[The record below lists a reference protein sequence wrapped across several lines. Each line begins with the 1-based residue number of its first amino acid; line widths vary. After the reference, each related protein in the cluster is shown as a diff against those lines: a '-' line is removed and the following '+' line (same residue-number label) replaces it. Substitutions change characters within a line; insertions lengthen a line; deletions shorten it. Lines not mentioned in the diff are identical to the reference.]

1 MSVYF
6 LDSSAV
12 VKRYVIETG
21 TYWIKSI
28 VNPLSGNHIHV
39 ARITGAEVV
48 SALSRRMRGGSPT
61 AAAGSAAIAEFRN
74 HFASEYVIVDITP
87 SLIESAMH
95 LAETYALRGY
105 DAVQLA
111 AVLEVSTDTIA
122 LGMDSPTLISADG
135 DLNAAATAEG
145 LAIDDPN
152 THP

>member
-12 VKRYVIETG
+12 VKRYVTETG
-21 TYWIKSI
+21 THWIKSI
-28 VNPLSGNHIHV
+28 VNPVSGNHIHV

-48 SALSRRMRGGSPT
+48 SALSRRMRGGSIT

-74 HFASEYVIVDITP
+74 HFASEYVTVDITP
-87 SLIESAMH
+87 SLVESAMN
-95 LAETYALRGY
+95 LAEAYALRGY

-111 AVLEVSTDTIA
+111 AVLEINTDSIA
-122 LGMDSPTLISADG
+122 LGMGSPTLISADC

>member
-1 MSVYF
+1 VIFYF

-12 VKRYVIETG
+12 VKRYVTETG
-21 TYWIKSI
+21 TPWIKSI
-28 VNPLSGNHIHV
+28 VNPLSGNYIHV

-48 SALSRRMRGGSPT
+48 SALSRRMRGGSIT
-61 AAAGSAAIAEFRN
+61 AAAGSAAIGEFRN
-74 HFASEYVIVDITP
+74 HFASEYVTVDITP
-87 SLIESAMH
+87 SVIERAID

-111 AVLEVSTDTIA
+111 AVLEVNTDSIA
-122 LGMDSPTLISADG
+122 LGMGSPTLISADG

-152 THP
+152 THS

>member
-1 MSVYF
+1 VSVYF

-12 VKRYVIETG
+12 VKRYVTETG
-21 TYWIKSI
+21 TPWVKSI
-28 VNPLSGNHIHV
+28 VNPRSGNHIHL

-48 SALSRRMRGGSPT
+48 SALSRRMHGGSIT
-61 AAAGSAAIAEFRN
+61 AAAGAVAVAEFRN
-74 HFASEYVIVDITP
+74 HFASEYVTVDITP
-87 SLIESAMH
+87 SLIESAMN

-111 AVLEVSTDTIA
+111 AALEVSTDSIA
-122 LGMDSPTLISADG
+122 LGMGSPTLISADS

-145 LAIDDPN
+145 LAIKDPN